1 LELIINQKHI
11 ETDMALPRKK
21 QPLKTTIME
30 NLSST
35 NNEILMKEVAD
46 KIFGEVNKKELE
58 KSLDRW
64 LKENNSKTAIAM
76 RDLGLLKA
84 IISEYLDTFIVFG
97 YNIDGE
103 RIILQHYTS
112 SKDRDAIMEF
122 LKTIFIKQQ
131 QDNFLD

>member
-1 LELIINQKHI
+1 
-11 ETDMALPRKK
+11 MALPRKK

-30 NLSST
+30 NLSSA
-35 NNEILMKEVAD
+35 NNDIVMKEVAD
-46 KIFGEVNKKELE
+46 KIFGEINKKELE
-58 KSLDRW
+58 KSLDKW
-64 LKENNSKTAIAM
+64 LKENNNKNAIAM
-76 RDLGLLKA
+76 RDLGLLKS

-97 YNIDGE
+97 YNIEGE

-112 SKDRDAIMEF
+112 AKDRDAIMEF

>member
-1 LELIINQKHI
+1 
-11 ETDMALPRKK
+11 MALPRKK

>member
-1 LELIINQKHI
+1 
-11 ETDMALPRKK
+11 MALPKK
-21 QPLKTTIME
+21 NQPLKKTIMG

-35 NNEILMKEVAD
+35 NDEVIMKEVAD
-46 KIFGEVNKKELE
+46 KIFGEINKKELE

-64 LKENNSKTAIAM
+64 LKENNNKNAIAM
-76 RDLGLLKA
+76 RDLGLLKS

-97 YNIDGE
+97 YNIEGE

-112 SKDRDAIMEF
+112 AKDRDAIMEF

>member
-1 LELIINQKHI
+1 
-11 ETDMALPRKK
+11 
-21 QPLKTTIME
+21 ME

-35 NNEILMKEVAD
+35 NNEVLMKEVAS

-64 LKENNSKTAIAM
+64 LKENSNKTAIAM

>member
-1 LELIINQKHI
+1 
-11 ETDMALPRKK
+11 MALPRKK
-21 QPLKTTIME
+21 QPLKTSIME

-35 NNEILMKEVAD
+35 NNEVLMKEVAS

-64 LKENNSKTAIAM
+64 LKENSNKTAIAM

>member
-1 LELIINQKHI
+1 
-11 ETDMALPRKK
+11 MALPRKK

-30 NLSST
+30 NLSSA
-35 NNEILMKEVAD
+35 NNDIVMKEVAD
-46 KIFGEVNKKELE
+46 KIFGEINKKELE
-58 KSLDRW
+58 KSLDKW
-64 LKENNSKTAIAM
+64 LKENNSKNAIAM
-76 RDLGLLKA
+76 RDLGLLKS

-97 YNIDGE
+97 YNIEGE

-112 SKDRDAIMEF
+112 AKDRDAIMEF